1 MWIISFKTQKQI
13 FVFESRFKPFN
24 QHRTQW
30 PTWLQKHPVIHN
42 FPISFFTINC
52 QICIGERRKNKKK
65 CVSLYAKIVVY
76 GIHRLGGVA
85 CWPFFACHAPLP
97 KFIYWNPGDDNLSS
111 ATTAK
116 TSPASDVKLNKN
128 VKLKSLFKLS
138 ALKKTFKENKK
149 RKMKQVKT
157 ETDILLLHNKWFN
170 EVKTENIYHSP

>member
-1 MWIISFKTQKQI
+1 MFLNLDLSPLTSTGLNGQLDYRNTLWYTIFQSVFSQLIVKYALERGGKT
-13 FVFESRFKPFN
+13 
-24 QHRTQW
+24 
-30 PTWLQKHPVIHN
+30 
-42 FPISFFTINC
+42 
-52 QICIGERRKNKKK
+52 KKK

-170 EVKTENIYHSP
+170 EVKTENIYHSPENLTPF